1 MFKRLF
7 SFANAK
13 PAKAP
18 DGVRIYAI
26 GDVHGCADLLNALLE
41 RIYDEALKRPSHASA
56 LVMLGDYVDRG
67 PRSDAVLQTLV
78 TLKERSPVPVRFLA
92 GNHDDT
98 LLEFLAD
105 PAVGETWCEF
115 GGRETL
121 MSYRVTPPARGADIE
136 AWRAAQ
142 IELRAVMPQSHV
154 NFLQGLEESVTLGDY
169 TFVHAGARP
178 GVALDEQSR
187 RDRLWIRGEFLNDTR
202 PFERMVVH
210 GHTPA
215 DEPHS
220 DKRRIG
226 VDTGAYATGVLTAVV
241 LDGEERGFLQT
252 RRVAAKGPILVEA
265 LAA

>member
-7 SFANAK
+7 SFASAK
-13 PAKAP
+13 PARP
-18 DGVRIYAI
+18 PEGVRIYAI

-41 RIYDEALKRPSHASA
+41 RIYEEALKRPSQASA

-78 TLKERSPVPVRFLA
+78 MLKERSPIPVRFLA

-105 PAVGETWCEF
+105 PQVGETWCEF

-121 MSYRVTPPARGADIE
+121 TSYRVTPPARGADAD
-136 AWRAAQ
+136 AWKAAQ
-142 IELRAVMPQSHV
+142 IELRAAMPRAHV
-154 NFLQGLEESVTLGDY
+154 SFLQGLEEAVTLGDY
-169 TFVHAGARP
+169 TFVHAGVRP
-178 GVALDEQSR
+178 GVPLDQQTR

-202 PFERMVVH
+202 PFDKIVVH
-210 GHTPA
+210 GHTPI
-215 DEPHS
+215 DDPHS

-241 LDGEERGFLQT
+241 LEGEERRFLQT
-252 RRVAAKGPILVEA
+252 RRTAAKGPIAVED